1 MTPRQYQAAR
11 HELQWTNAQVAKAL
25 CKTERTIYRWLEID
39 DFDPMAARL
48 IRLLVRL
55 RMSLSDNKF
64 NQIIEEIEKEW

>member
-55 RMSLSDNKF
+55 RMSMSETRFSEVLK
-64 NQIIEEIEKEW
+64 EMEKD